1 MYNHEVVP
9 DVFIGSD
16 GKPHAYKELLSGYS
30 QHEWGLFHAAQDPR
44 YSQLYGY
51 DHEQMVID
59 LGDDV
64 HPVRHMLHTESA
76 VALPILLSKAASSSI
91 TPRESHIVRLT
102 AGVHDLGE
110 CKHKDL
116 GESAPGDVAYNFKKA
131 EHEQAEKA
139 IREIMYGRFFGFI
152 PDADLEEVEEVLA
165 GQHEDLSPLFEY
177 VERYGYYL
185 TAICAGG
192 LALSELEK
200 GEESLRVTQ
209 LARLGVKVSNDHI
222 EYLDKN
228 RTVAKVVD
236 RHLQNFDGL
245 QDRIDTEFGE
255 FLEEDIPA

>member
-9 DVFIGSD
+9 DVFVGSD
-16 GKPHAYKELLSGYS
+16 GEPHFYSELLSEYS
-30 QHEWGLFHAAQDPR
+30 QDEWGLFHAAQDPR

-51 DHEQMVID
+51 DHKQMLID

-76 VALPILLSKAASSSI
+76 VALPILRSKADSSTI
-91 TPRESHIVRLT
+91 TPRESHIIRLT
-102 AGVHDLGE
+102 AGVHDIGE

-131 EHEQAEKA
+131 EDEQAEKA
-139 IREIMYGRFFGFI
+139 IRELMYGKFFRFV
-152 PDADLEEVEEVLA
+152 PETDLEEVEDVLD

-177 VERYGYYL
+177 VERFGYYK
-185 TAICAGG
+185 TAVRAGQ
-192 LALSELEK
+192 LALEALEK

-236 RHLQNFDGL
+236 RHLHNFDGL